1 MDKLISPG
9 LNKTFLAH
17 AIVSAIFGFVLLLVP
32 DVLGTMS
39 GQPIIESIAYRWVGA
54 AVLAFS
60 VSSWLSYKQKLWD
73 KVKIVVQMEIVWTT
87 LFVVVAVYGILSGE
101 LPAMDWIN
109 VIIVGGFGI
118 TFAIFYFR
126 S

>member
-1 MDKLISPG
+1 MDKQISPG

-17 AIVSAIFGFVLLLVP
+17 SIVGAIFGLVLLLVP
-32 DVLGTMS
+32 DVMGTIS
-39 GQPIIESIAYRWVGA
+39 GQPIIETIAYRGIGA
-54 AVLAFS
+54 AVLAFAT
-60 VSSWLSYKQKLWD
+60 SSWLSYKEELWD

-87 LFVVVAVYGILSGE
+87 LFVVVSVYGILSGQ
-101 LPAMDWIN
+101 LPAMDWMN

>member
-1 MDKLISPG
+1 MDKQISPG

-17 AIVSAIFGFVLLLVP
+17 SIVGAIFGFVLLLVP